1 MRQCGHTMRGVQ
13 LREPGNV
20 ALTTLPVPAAGA
32 GEVVLRVLAAGL
44 CQTDLH
50 IRSAVDSRTPDGT
63 TLGHEIAGV
72 VEEIGAGVTQWGPG
86 DRVVVHPCW
95 SCGACSAC
103 LAGRQN
109 ACRRTGGRLN
119 PPPTPGVT
127 KNGGMSDYVSA
138 PASALVSIGDLD
150 PAIAA
155 TLTDAALTPYHAIR
169 TCSELLHP
177 GSTAVIIGLGGLGN
191 LAAQI
196 LRATTATRVV
206 ATDISNEA
214 IDAARP
220 WADVTLRSDD
230 PMFAETIIAM
240 TEGFGADVVLDF
252 VGNDATLRLAAAIVG
267 RSGAIRVVGLSGGA
281 YPFVARSAGNPL
293 PRGVSIMCPYGGTY
307 GDLAAVIALAQ
318 RGDIKPLV
326 TRFALDDAMTAFDA
340 LESGSIRGR
349 AVLIPGDAGNP
360 TSR

>member
-1 MRQCGHTMRGVQ
+1 MKMQCTHTMHGVQ
-13 LREPGNV
+13 LRDPGNV
-20 ALTTLPVPAAGA
+20 VLTRLPVPAAAA

-50 IRSAVDSRTPDGT
+50 IRSASDSRTPDGT

-72 VEEIGAGVTQWGPG
+72 VEDIGAGVTQWRRGE
-86 DRVVVHPCW
+86 RVVVHPCW

-127 KNGGMSDYVSA
+127 KNGGMAEYVSA
-138 PASALVSIGDLD
+138 PASALVAIGDLD

-169 TCSELLHP
+169 TCRDLLHP
-177 GSTAVIIGLGGLGN
+177 GSTTVIIGLGGLGN

-196 LRATTATRVV
+196 LRATTATRIV
-206 ATDISNEA
+206 ATDISQEA

-220 WADVTLRSDD
+220 WADDTLRSDQ
-230 PMFAETIIAM
+230 PGLAARIVEM

-252 VGNDATLRLAAAIVG
+252 VGTDATLQLAASLVG
-267 RSGAIRVVGLSGGA
+267 RYGAIRVVGLSGGT
-281 YPFVARSAGNPL
+281 YPFVAHSAGNSL
-293 PRGVSIMCPYGGTY
+293 PRGVSLMCPYGGTY
-307 GDLAAVIALAQ
+307 SDLTAVIALAQ
-318 RGDIKPLV
+318 RGEIRPLV
-326 TRFALDDAMTAFDA
+326 TRFALGDAMSAFDA
-340 LESGSIRGR
+340 LQAGEIRGR
-349 AVLIPGDAGNP
+349 AVLIPGEAGA
-360 TSR
+360 

>member
-1 MRQCGHTMRGVQ
+1 VKMQCAHTMHGVQ

-20 ALTTLPVPAAGA
+20 ALTLLPVPAAAA

-50 IRSAVDSRTPDGT
+50 IRSASDSRTPDGT

-72 VEEIGAGVTQWGPG
+72 VEDIGAGVTQWRRGE
-86 DRVVVHPCW
+86 RVVVHPCW

-127 KNGGMSDYVSA
+127 KNGGMAEYVCA

-169 TCSELLHP
+169 TCRELLHP
-177 GSTAVIIGLGGLGN
+177 GSTTVIIGLGGLGN

-196 LRATTATRVV
+196 LVRIVGAWLRHWESPRSESGATT
-206 ATDISNEA
+206 
-214 IDAARP
+214 
-220 WADVTLRSDD
+220 
-230 PMFAETIIAM
+230 
-240 TEGFGADVVLDF
+240 
-252 VGNDATLRLAAAIVG
+252 
-267 RSGAIRVVGLSGGA
+267 
-281 YPFVARSAGNPL
+281 
-293 PRGVSIMCPYGGTY
+293 
-307 GDLAAVIALAQ
+307 
-318 RGDIKPLV
+318 
-326 TRFALDDAMTAFDA
+326 
-340 LESGSIRGR
+340 R
-349 AVLIPGDAGNP
+349 AHE
-360 TSR
+360 